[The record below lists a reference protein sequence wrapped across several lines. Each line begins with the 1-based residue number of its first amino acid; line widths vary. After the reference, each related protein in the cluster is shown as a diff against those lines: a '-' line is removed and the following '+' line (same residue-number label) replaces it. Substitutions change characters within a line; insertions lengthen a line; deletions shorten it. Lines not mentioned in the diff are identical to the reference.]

1 MSFSVINGVAWI
13 ELEGTLMVFL
23 GFRRPTKICL

>member
-1 MSFSVINGVAWI
+1 VAWI

>member
-1 MSFSVINGVAWI
+1 VAWI

-23 GFRRPTKICL
+23 GFRRPTKICS